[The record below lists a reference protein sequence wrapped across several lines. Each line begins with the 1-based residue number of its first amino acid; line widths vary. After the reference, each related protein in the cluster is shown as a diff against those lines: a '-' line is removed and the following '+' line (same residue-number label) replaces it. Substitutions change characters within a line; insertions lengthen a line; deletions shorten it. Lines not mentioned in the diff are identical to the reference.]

1 MKIIGITGGIGAGK
15 STILNILREEHEAY
29 ILEADR
35 IAHRLMEPGQS
46 AYQKIVSRFTDRILA
61 PDGTIDR
68 KKMAET
74 VFSDPVQLEELNG
87 IVHPEVKHDILSVI
101 EQERRQGRIKLLVI
115 EAALLIED
123 GYKEICDEMWY
134 VYTSQE
140 MRIRRLMNSRGYSR
154 EKCEAVMRQQS
165 SEAFYRGNCDAVI
178 ENNGDL
184 TETRE
189 QITHLLKNL

>member
-1 MKIIGITGGIGAGK
+1 MRIIGITGGIGAGK
-15 STILNILREEHEAY
+15 STILNILQEEYGAY

-35 IAHRLMEPGQS
+35 IAHQLMEPEQS
-46 AYQKIVSRFTDRILA
+46 AYQKIVGRFTDKILA

-74 VFSDPVQLEELNG
+74 VFADPVQLEELNR
-87 IVHPEVKHDILSVI
+87 IVHPEVKHYILSEI
-101 EQERRQGRIKLLVI
+101 ERQRRQGRIKTFVI

-134 VYTSQE
+134 VYATQE
-140 MRIRRLMNSRGYSR
+140 VRIRRLMNSRGYSR
-154 EKCEAVMRQQS
+154 KKCEAVMRQQS
-165 SEAFYRGNCDAVI
+165 SESFYRDNCDAVI

-184 TETRE
+184 AETHE